1 VVYEAAPR
9 ARKMQARLNRPV
21 PRSDLAMN
29 DDTRHFLD
37 DNEFESLFAALHK
50 THKPHKPT
58 LKPENLQAIGKII
71 VSFQRLEM
79 TARSFVGF
87 LADIMGTSIRLNDI
101 FTTKVSF
108 SNLLTILSTL
118 AKEKKYRRLDDLARI
133 VKKASKAEEIRN
145 EIVHSIW
152 SAGPRMKTKITR
164 TSGLTFNVER
174 YEEGE
179 LEKIADQ
186 IGKIDTAVSALLA
199 DYIDWCHN
207 AGKTPRGVQ
216 YVT

>member
-1 VVYEAAPR
+1 
-9 ARKMQARLNRPV
+9 
-21 PRSDLAMN
+21 MN

-50 THKPHKPT
+50 THKPT